1 MPTTL
6 LRFAS
11 LLVLGV
17 ASLAALGCNEDPGAE
32 NGQGD
37 QKPPWLPPPVMTV
50 AYPAGP
56 YDVMSGATIRN
67 YAFPGYPNAQASM
80 DELQIQLADFYNP
93 TGTDVYPAGSPY
105 GAGKKKP
112 LGLFIDIASVWCG
125 PCNLE
130 AKTELPAKYA
140 KYRPCGGE
148 FLFQL
153 AEGAAPG
160 TTATPANLAAWT
172 HAYKVNYPATYD
184 PTQQLSALY
193 GGGSFPD
200 GVIIDTHDM
209 HIIEVVSGVPDDSVW
224 KTFESTLDAAC
235 LAGH

>member
-1 MPTTL
+1 MRSAL
-6 LRFAS
+6 A
-11 LLVLGV
+11 VLG
-17 ASLAALGCNEDPGAE
+17 ASVFSLLGCNEDPGAG
-32 NGQGD
+32 NGKGD
-37 QKPPWLPPPVMTV
+37 HIPAWLPPPPTSV
-50 AYPAGP
+50 AYPPGP

-67 YAFPGYPNAQASM
+67 FGFPGYPDAQASM
-80 DELQIQLADFYNP
+80 TVQQIQLADFYNP
-93 TGTDVYPAGSPY
+93 TGTDVYPAASPY

-140 KYRPCGGE
+140 RYHPCGGE

-160 TTATPANLAAWT
+160 TPATAQNLSAWT
-172 HAYKVNYPATYD
+172 HAYKVDYPATFD
-184 PTQQLSALY
+184 KDQQLSALY

-209 HIIEVVSGVPDDSVW
+209 HILEVVSGVPDDSVW

-235 LAGH
+235 LSGH